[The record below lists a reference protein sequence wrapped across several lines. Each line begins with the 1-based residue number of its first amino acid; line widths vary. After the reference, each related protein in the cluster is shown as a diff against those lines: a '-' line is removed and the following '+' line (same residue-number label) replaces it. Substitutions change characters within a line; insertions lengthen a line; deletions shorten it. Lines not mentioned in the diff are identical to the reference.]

1 MNEED
6 NSPHFHNSIDNN
18 YLDLEIDKETDNL
31 DLNSTY
37 KEKYAHLKDPNY
49 VPPEHAALPLVIF
62 ENGKFIIP
70 NETKKLLFN
79 LKYSNIGIIS
89 LVGKY
94 RTGKSFLLNRV
105 LLNTIKE
112 NGFEVGPTFKP
123 CTKGIWMWSDP
134 IIINNSFSPKE
145 FPVFFIDTEG
155 LGAYDEEVNHDSKIF
170 LIAILI
176 SSLFIFNSFGAI
188 DEQAISNLSFVL
200 NLSKIIK
207 FKNNIRFDE
216 NEKIFENFCPSFLW
230 LLRDFSLR
238 LEDKDG
244 NPITQKQYLESAL
257 KNLAGSS
264 EMIVEKNR
272 IRTLIKNFFKDRD
285 CFTMIRPVENEGD
298 LQNMQHLE
306 NKFFRKEFL
315 DECKQLKKRIFETTK
330 PKQFFGKNIKAIMLI
345 ELIENILDSINQ
357 GNIPVIENSWKYVLT
372 NEAIKNSEDIV
383 NKFAKEI
390 ENYRNLNKD
399 NKNFYDDVQK
409 FSKKLSD
416 NYLNEFLNNEYFDDD
431 IKKQFTNKLR
441 SKLDNELVRFNKENE
456 KIFQEQFNNN
466 LNNLSDE
473 FIANN
478 LTNNITENFNDFEME
493 IENFLTNCNKIKID
507 FKNKNEL
514 ILDKILLF
522 FRKFYDYHKNKTNK
536 QIQNLEN
543 ENFNLQKQLNE
554 NINQKNIN
562 ENIDQLK
569 NFFKDNLNKYSA
581 ENSSFLKE
589 IFSEKLKDE
598 KDEMLNL
605 TTLNE
610 KNGNLIKKI
619 TELEN
624 ENKNLLENNTE
635 LILYK
640 NIIDSMD
647 TFKCKKCQKNFNYD
661 EFKDHYENCNNIV
674 LQKNIKFN
682 PDKLKIKIVKGKIK
696 IDEIGKPFLEYIIDI
711 TYNNQSW
718 RINKKFNQFAN
729 LFKNIQ
735 NYTNNLPESSKI
747 FLNFNEKN
755 FSNNFHENKIIQLE
769 KFIKDLSQIDE
780 INNSKVFLR
789 FIEFENNYFIDDE
802 EINNNN
808 YNYNNNT
815 NYMEN
820 YNNNSN
826 YNYINENY
834 NNNNNNNNF
843 NYDYNNNYN
852 NDYNNYENNYENKI
866 SENYNNDNSNNLLI
880 SNNNYINYNLNDE
893 SN

>member
-62 ENGKFIIP
+62 ENSKFIIP

-207 FKNNIRFDE
+207 FKNNIIFDE

-390 ENYRNLNKD
+390 ENYKNLNKD
-399 NKNFYDDVQK
+399 NKNFYDD
-409 FSKKLSD
+409 F
-416 NYLNEFLNNEYFDDD
+416 
-431 IKKQFTNKLR
+431 
-441 SKLDNELVRFNKENE
+441 
-456 KIFQEQFNNN
+456 
-466 LNNLSDE
+466 
-473 FIANN
+473 
-478 LTNNITENFNDFEME
+478 
-493 IENFLTNCNKIKID
+493 
-507 FKNKNEL
+507 
-514 ILDKILLF
+514 
-522 FRKFYDYHKNKTNK
+522 
-536 QIQNLEN
+536 
-543 ENFNLQKQLNE
+543 
-554 NINQKNIN
+554 
-562 ENIDQLK
+562 
-569 NFFKDNLNKYSA
+569 
-581 ENSSFLKE
+581 
-589 IFSEKLKDE
+589 
-598 KDEMLNL
+598 
-605 TTLNE
+605 
-610 KNGNLIKKI
+610 
-619 TELEN
+619 
-624 ENKNLLENNTE
+624 
-635 LILYK
+635 
-640 NIIDSMD
+640 
-647 TFKCKKCQKNFNYD
+647 
-661 EFKDHYENCNNIV
+661 
-674 LQKNIKFN
+674 
-682 PDKLKIKIVKGKIK
+682 
-696 IDEIGKPFLEYIIDI
+696 
-711 TYNNQSW
+711 
-718 RINKKFNQFAN
+718 
-729 LFKNIQ
+729 
-735 NYTNNLPESSKI
+735 
-747 FLNFNEKN
+747 
-755 FSNNFHENKIIQLE
+755 
-769 KFIKDLSQIDE
+769 
-780 INNSKVFLR
+780 
-789 FIEFENNYFIDDE
+789 
-802 EINNNN
+802 
-808 YNYNNNT
+808 
-815 NYMEN
+815 
-820 YNNNSN
+820 
-826 YNYINENY
+826 
-834 NNNNNNNNF
+834 
-843 NYDYNNNYN
+843 
-852 NDYNNYENNYENKI
+852 
-866 SENYNNDNSNNLLI
+866 
-880 SNNNYINYNLNDE
+880 
-893 SN
+893 